1 MPRCTYGPSTS
12 GVPLGPTVPTTSP
25 SATVAPRETAS
36 APRWVSV
43 TASPS
48 AVSIVTVRPLEG
60 TEPAKVTVPDA
71 GARTGA
77 PAAAPTSIPRCSPPA

>member
-1 MPRCTYGPSTS
+1 M
-12 GVPLGPTVPTTSP
+12 
-25 SATVAPRETAS
+25 
-36 APRWVSV
+36 SV